1 MRIQWIKT
9 PPLAEFGGFDTARL
23 YQMVPL
29 GGKREIGIE
38 VDQACVVESENTGVA
53 SIANVLTLAGPLAS
67 APTTTNGILLSPGSR
82 VRFSIVGVGEGH
94 TRLLVRDGVLQSRLL
109 VSVKTKRVAPYA
121 VYFLKD
127 IRRSTTRSSTSVQ
140 PTMVGVRKLF
150 LNYANVELKP
160 MQPEYADVIVP
171 RDLGN
176 PLFLNRNL
184 GSGETVFKAI
194 LDATPNSLLEVAING
209 GVLVYCS
216 WDVEDVVTIGATK
229 GNCAF
234 VEDVNGTTNT
244 FAHEIGHAL
253 GLEHHNLSP
262 GFLMYATY
270 SGADDLLSAGE
281 IDKLNESGAVPDI
294 GYDPNYLEL

>member
-1 MRIQWIKT
+1 
-9 PPLAEFGGFDTARL
+9 
-23 YQMVPL
+23 
-29 GGKREIGIE
+29 
-38 VDQACVVESENTGVA
+38 
-53 SIANVLTLAGPLAS
+53 
-67 APTTTNGILLSPGSR
+67 
-82 VRFSIVGVGEGH
+82 
-94 TRLLVRDGVLQSRLL
+94 VLQSRLL

-171 RDLGN
+171 RDLRN

-194 LDATPNSLLEVAING
+194 LDATPNSPFLEVASNG

-229 GNCAF
+229 GKCAF
-234 VEDVNGTTNT
+234 VEDVTGSTDT

-253 GLEHHNLSP
+253 GLEHNMSP
-262 GFLMYATY
+262 AFLMCAAS
-270 SGADDLLSAGE
+270 SGTDHLLSAGE
-281 IDKLNESGAVPDI
+281 IDKLNKSGAVPDI